1 MRDSHRQ
8 IPWWNH
14 LLRSQLQY
22 STLHKPQTLKYPIIH
37 ELIACL
43 LFSNNVLQ
51 LRLLV
56 NCKQL
61 GASDSVRWVFG
72 GASRWGDLPFWISP
86 NQFSKFRDTENSFEN
101 DIHKT
106 AAPTVS
112 CIFGQLGRVLV
123 SRSTRTLAMS
133 KYPVETEDLYQYRLR
148 TDQGWSE
155 LSELWSFPGD
165 TKL

>member
-1 MRDSHRQ
+1 MQDSHRQ

-72 GASRWGDLPFWISP
+72 GASCWSDLPFWISP
-86 NQFSKFRDTENSFEN
+86 NQFSKFRDTA
-101 DIHKT
+101 

-123 SRSTRTLAMS
+123 SRSTRTQAMS
-133 KYPVETEDLYQYRLR
+133 NYPVETEDLYQYRLR
-148 TDQGWSE
+148 TDQSWSE